1 MRRTCRSCSSAARC
15 RWLNT
20 SDCRVQGISDPC
32 GLVDSLLAQPLLAV
46 LRPASI
52 GVAHRQL
59 ESLQAVGF
67 VHVELAVEASRA
79 WSQGCLSLAAAFPAL
94 RLGAASVRAAD
105 QLEAVAEAGL
115 AYAVSP
121 IFDTELLQRARQFG
135 LTLVPGVQSPTE
147 VHQAQ
152 RLGCSIVKLFPARPL
167 GPGYWASLA
176 GPLGPLPFCIA
187 AGGLACADVLP
198 WLEQGVDAVAL
209 GGLLF
214 GPPDLAVHQDHDHDH
229 DQGNGNGSLNQA
241 GRLDPGLAGLVQQ
254 LAGRAHQR
262 LH

>member
-1 MRRTCRSCSSAARC
+1 M
-15 RWLNT
+15 
-20 SDCRVQGISDPC
+20 
-32 GLVDSLLAQPLLAV
+32 
-46 LRPASI
+46 
-52 GVAHRQL
+52 
-59 ESLQAVGF
+59 
-67 VHVELAVEASRA
+67 EASRA
-79 WSQGCLSLAAAFPAL
+79 WSQDASSLASEFPAL
-94 RLGAASVRAAD
+94 RLGAASVTCLD
-105 QLEAVAEAGL
+105 HLEAVAAAGL

-121 IFDTELLQRARQFG
+121 ILDPELLNRARQLG

-152 RLGCSIVKLFPARPL
+152 KWGCGIVKLFPARPL
-167 GPGYWASLA
+167 GPSYWGSLA

-209 GGLLF
+209 GGRLF
-214 GPPDLAVHQDHDHDH
+214 TQAPGALPDLGPRAL
-229 DQGNGNGSLNQA
+229 DQEAGSL
-241 GRLDPGLAGLVQQ
+241 DPQLTDLVRQ

>member
-1 MRRTCRSCSSAARC
+1 MC

-20 SDCRVQGISDPC
+20 SKTPSQQSNDPC
-32 GLVDSLLAQPLLAV
+32 GLAGSLHAQPLLAV
-46 LRPASI
+46 LRPRSLDQ
-52 GVAHRQL
+52 AHRQL
-59 ESLQAVGF
+59 ELLQAVGL
-67 VHVELAVEASRA
+67 VHVELAAEASRA
-79 WSQGCLSLAAAFPAL
+79 WSQGCLSLAAAFPDL
-94 RLGAASVRAAD
+94 RLGAASVTGPQ
-105 QLEAVAEAGL
+105 QLEAVAAGGL

-121 IFDTELLQRARQFG
+121 IFDPQLLQRALQLG

-152 RLGCSIVKLFPARPL
+152 RLGCTIVKLFPARPL
-167 GPGYWASLA
+167 GPSYWASLA

-209 GGLLF
+209 GGRLF
-214 GPPDLAVHQDHDHDH
+214 PAAPGSPGPGKEPGAA
-229 DQGNGNGSLNQA
+229 SL
-241 GRLDPGLAGLVQQ
+241 GGDPGHLDPQLAGLVRQ
-254 LAGRAHQR
+254 LGGRPHQR

>member
-1 MRRTCRSCSSAARC
+1 M
-15 RWLNT
+15 
-20 SDCRVQGISDPC
+20 
-32 GLVDSLLAQPLLAV
+32 GLA
-46 LRPASI
+46 
-52 GVAHRQL
+52 
-59 ESLQAVGF
+59 
-67 VHVELAVEASRA
+67 HVELAVEASRA
-79 WSQGCLSLAAAFPAL
+79 WSEDLSYLASEFPAL
-94 RLGAASVRAAD
+94 RLGGASVTCLD
-105 QLEAVAEAGL
+105 HLEAVAAAGL

-121 IFDTELLQRARQFG
+121 ILDRELLNRARQLG

-152 RLGCSIVKLFPARPL
+152 KWGCGIVKLFPARPL
-167 GPGYWASLA
+167 GPSYWGSLA

-209 GGLLF
+209 GGRLF
-214 GPPDLAVHQDHDHDH
+214 TQAPGALPDLGPRAL
-229 DQGNGNGSLNQA
+229 DQEAGSL
-241 GRLDPGLAGLVQQ
+241 DPQLTDLVRQ

>member
-1 MRRTCRSCSSAARC
+1 M
-15 RWLNT
+15 
-20 SDCRVQGISDPC
+20 
-32 GLVDSLLAQPLLAV
+32 GL
-46 LRPASI
+46 
-52 GVAHRQL
+52 
-59 ESLQAVGF
+59 

-79 WSQGCLSLAAAFPAL
+79 WSEDLSDLASEFPAL
-94 RLGAASVRAAD
+94 RLGAASVTCLD
-105 QLEAVAEAGL
+105 HLEAVAAAGL

-121 IFDTELLQRARQFG
+121 ILDPELLNRARQLG

-152 RLGCSIVKLFPARPL
+152 KWGCGIVKLFPARPL
-167 GPGYWASLA
+167 GPSYWGSLA

-209 GGLLF
+209 GGRLF
-214 GPPDLAVHQDHDHDH
+214 AQAPGAPPDL
-229 DQGNGNGSLNQA
+229 GPQA
-241 GRLDPGLAGLVQQ
+241 LDLEASSLDPELAGLVRQ
-254 LAGRAHQR
+254 LAGQAHQR

>member
-20 SDCRVQGISDPC
+20 SECRVQGISDPC

-46 LRPASI
+46 LRPATI
-52 GVAHRQL
+52 QAARRQL
-59 ESLQAVGF
+59 ESLQAVGL

-94 RLGAASVRAAD
+94 RLGAASVTAAD
-105 QLEAVAEAGL
+105 QLEAVAEGGL

-121 IFDTELLQRARQFG
+121 IFDPELLLRARQLG

-209 GGLLF
+209 GGRLF
-214 GPPDLAVHQDHDHDH
+214 GPPGLAVDQDQDQ
-229 DQGNGNGSLNQA
+229 DQGNANGSLDQA
-241 GRLDPGLAGLVQQ
+241 PGPLDPGLAGLVRK

>member
-1 MRRTCRSCSSAARC
+1 M
-15 RWLNT
+15 
-20 SDCRVQGISDPC
+20 
-32 GLVDSLLAQPLLAV
+32 GL
-46 LRPASI
+46 
-52 GVAHRQL
+52 
-59 ESLQAVGF
+59 

-94 RLGAASVRAAD
+94 RLGAASVTAPE
-105 QLEAVAEAGL
+105 QLEAVAAGGL

-121 IFDTELLQRARQFG
+121 IFDPQLLQRARQLG

-152 RLGCSIVKLFPARPL
+152 RLGCPIVKLFPARPL
-167 GPGYWASLA
+167 GPTYWASLA

-198 WLEQGVDAVAL
+198 WLDQGVDAVAL
-209 GGLLF
+209 GGRLF
-214 GPPDLAVHQDHDHDH
+214 PAAPAQGGEPGPGALDHDPGHP
-229 DQGNGNGSLNQA
+229 
-241 GRLDPGLAGLVQQ
+241 DPQLAGLVRQ
-254 LAGRAHQR
+254 LAGRPHQR

>member
-1 MRRTCRSCSSAARC
+1 MC

-20 SDCRVQGISDPC
+20 SKTPSQQSNDPC
-32 GLVDSLLAQPLLAV
+32 GLTGSLHAQPLLAV
-46 LRPASI
+46 LRPRSLDQ
-52 GVAHRQL
+52 AHRQL
-59 ESLQAVGF
+59 ELLQAVGL
-67 VHVELAVEASRA
+67 VHVELAAEASRA
-79 WSQGCLSLAAAFPAL
+79 WSQGCLSLAAAFPDL
-94 RLGAASVRAAD
+94 RLGAASVTGPQ
-105 QLEAVAEAGL
+105 QLEAVAAGGL

-121 IFDTELLQRARQFG
+121 IFDSQLLQRARQLG

-152 RLGCSIVKLFPARPL
+152 KWGCGIVKLFPARPL
-167 GPGYWASLA
+167 GPSYWGSLA

-209 GGLLF
+209 GGRLF
-214 GPPDLAVHQDHDHDH
+214 AQAPGPPPDLGRQAL
-229 DQGNGNGSLNQA
+229 DQGAAS
-241 GRLDPGLAGLVQQ
+241 LDPQLAGLVRQ
-254 LAGRAHQR
+254 LAGRPHQR

>member
-1 MRRTCRSCSSAARC
+1 MRPRNRH
-15 RWLNT
+15 L
-20 SDCRVQGISDPC
+20 
-32 GLVDSLLAQPLLAV
+32 
-46 LRPASI
+46 
-52 GVAHRQL
+52 AHRQL
-59 ESLQAVGF
+59 ELLQAVGL

-79 WSQGCLSLAAAFPAL
+79 WSEDLSYLASEFPAL
-94 RLGAASVRAAD
+94 RLGAASVTCLD
-105 QLEAVAEAGL
+105 HLEAVAEAGL

-121 IFDTELLQRARQFG
+121 ILDPELLNRARQLD

-152 RLGCSIVKLFPARPL
+152 KWGCGIVKLFPARPL
-167 GPGYWASLA
+167 GPSYWGSLA

-209 GGLLF
+209 GGRLF
-214 GPPDLAVHQDHDHDH
+214 PASPAQGEEPGPSALEDDPGH
-229 DQGNGNGSLNQA
+229 
-241 GRLDPGLAGLVQQ
+241 LDPQLAGLVRQ
-254 LAGRAHQR
+254 LAGRTHQR